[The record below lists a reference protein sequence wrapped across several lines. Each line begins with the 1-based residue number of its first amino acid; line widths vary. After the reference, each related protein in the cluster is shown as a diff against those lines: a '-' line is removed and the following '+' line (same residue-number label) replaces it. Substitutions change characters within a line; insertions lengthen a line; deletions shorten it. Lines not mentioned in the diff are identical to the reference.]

1 MTVTVEFGLLY
12 DFRNPPEWEVP
23 AAELYAETLDHIQA
37 MEALGFPAIW
47 VTEHHFIE
55 DQYLPSVLP
64 VAAAI
69 AARTT
74 KVTIGTAV
82 LLLPL
87 HNALRIAEDAAIVDV
102 LSNGRLRLGLGL
114 GYKLEEFD
122 AFGVSRKHRPSLMEE
137 GIAVIRAA
145 WEDGPA
151 SFHGR
156 HYNFDGINITPKPTQ
171 RPGPEIWLA
180 GRADVPVERAAR
192 IGDGL
197 IAVGPPS
204 LYDGYR
210 DALAANGKT
219 GPANICAFAWSVP
232 ADNPGAAWEEVGPHA
247 AHRMANYADWYGAAA
262 DLPSDQLMGR
272 AMDTGRSP
280 GASSGMF
287 GSPEQAIAEVKAM
300 EAQGVT
306 SLLYF
311 ATYPG
316 LRPSATIPYFELLA
330 REVMPHFR

>member
-1 MTVTVEFGLLY
+1 MEFGLLY
-12 DFRNPPEWEVP
+12 DFRNPPEWNVP

-55 DQYLPSVLP
+55 DEYLPSVLP
-64 VAAAI
+64 LAAAI
-69 AARTT
+69 AVQTT
-74 KVTIGTAV
+74 RVIIGTAV

-87 HNALRIAEDAAIVDV
+87 HNALHIAEDAAIVDV

-114 GYKLEEFD
+114 GYKLEEFE
-122 AFGVSRKHRPSLMEE
+122 AFGVSRRQRPSLMEE

-156 HYNFDGINITPKPTQ
+156 HYNFEGIDVLPKPVQ

-192 IGDGL
+192 VGDGL
-197 IAVGPPS
+197 IAVGPPA
-204 LYDGYR
+204 LYDSYR
-210 DALAANGKT
+210 QALADNGKT
-219 GPANICAFAWSVP
+219 GPANICAFAQTFP
-232 ADNPGAAWEEVGPHA
+232 AEDPGAAWETVGPHA
-247 AHRMANYADWYGAAA
+247 RHRAVNYADWYGAAA
-262 DLPSDQLMGR
+262 DLASDRLWRQ
-272 AMDTGRSP
+272 AVDAGRSP
-280 GASSGMF
+280 NASAGLF
-287 GSPEQAIAEVKAM
+287 GTPEQVVAEVKAL

-311 ATYPG
+311 ATFPG

-330 REVMPHFR
+330 KEVMPRFG